1 MSHNA
6 RDEALSAF
14 RDDKSRSDVQILIA
28 SLKCGGTGLNLT
40 VASRVICVD
49 LWFNKCVEQQ
59 GERCMTILFSH
70 TNPQSFRTRVPRRP
84 ESRNLYYPMRCRGH
98 G

>member
-1 MSHNA
+1 MEMLPCELMSSHVIFHARPKIQQYNGKMSNNA

-14 RDDKSRSDVQILIA
+14 KDENSKSDTQILIA

-49 LWFNKCVEQQ
+49 LWFNSSIEQQ
-59 GERCMTILFSH
+59 GKASITTLWSAC
-70 TNPQSFRTRVPRRP
+70 
-84 ESRNLYYPMRCRGH
+84 
-98 G
+98 